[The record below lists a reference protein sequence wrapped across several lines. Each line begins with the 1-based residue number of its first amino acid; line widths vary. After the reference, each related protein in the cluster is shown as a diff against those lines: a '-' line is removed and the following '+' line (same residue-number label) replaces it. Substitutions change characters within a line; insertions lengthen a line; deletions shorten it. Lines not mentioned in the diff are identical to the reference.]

1 MTTSSPFGATRV
13 SRRTWSYV
21 AGGLLLAAL
30 TVYLLAPRSPE
41 TPASPESTSVQ
52 EGGVVTPAEMP
63 VTLGEEGQTRIGV
76 TFAPVLWGPLDR
88 EVRTVAQVNV
98 DETRVKT
105 VAPLVEGWVDRLFI
119 DFTGQSVRAGDPLFS
134 LYSPMVVSAEE
145 ELILAKRL
153 EGGVGEGTPEA
164 RQSAADLLEAARRRL
179 RYWGVPDE
187 EIRRVERTEVAG
199 RTVTFRSGYTGVVV
213 EKGVTAGQ
221 RLMPGDVA
229 YRIADLSRVWLEGEV
244 FERDLP
250 AIRMGVTVRAEFAAL
265 PADVRTGR
273 VTYIYPTI
281 DPQTRTARIRV
292 ELPNPGLVLKPGM
305 YATIRFSTPGTPT
318 LSVPRS
324 AVLSTGERNLVF
336 VRNGDHFVPH
346 LVSIGA
352 ATDDRVEI
360 LSGVS
365 RGDTVVAS
373 GTFLVDAESNLG
385 SLLGGM
391 GNMPGMDM
399 TAPGGGHSPAG
410 HQPAARP
417 TGDTGMPGMQMPAPP
432 ARNTPAP
439 VAPNPATPKTP
450 AVPPADTH
458 TSMPGMD
465 HSSMSKP
472 R

>member
-1 MTTSSPFGATRV
+1 MVTSSPFGATRV
-13 SRRTWSYV
+13 PRRTWSYV
-21 AGGLLLAAL
+21 VGGLFVVAVVAYMLVLRNSPPSAAL
-30 TVYLLAPRSPE
+30 VA
-41 TPASPESTSVQ
+41 ASAQ
-52 EGGVVTPAEMP
+52 EGAIVSPTEMP
-63 VTLGEEGQTRIGV
+63 VTLGAEGQTRIGV

-105 VAPLVEGWVDRLFI
+105 VAPLVEGWVDRLFV

-153 EGGVGEGTPEA
+153 ESGVGGGTPEA
-164 RQSAADLLEAARRRL
+164 RQSAAALLEAARRRL
-179 RYWGVPDE
+179 RYWGIPDE
-187 EIRRVERTEVAG
+187 EILRAERTEQAG
-199 RTVTFRSGYTGVVV
+199 RTVTFRSGYTGVVL

-229 YRIADLSRVWLEGEV
+229 YRIVDLSQVWLEGEV

-250 AIRMGVTVRAEFAAL
+250 AIRLGLTVRAEFAAL

-273 VTYIYPTI
+273 IAYIYPTI

-305 YATIRFSTPGTPT
+305 YATIRFATPGTPT

-336 VRNGDHFVPH
+336 VRSGTHFVPH
-346 LVSIGA
+346 LVSIGS

-360 LSGVS
+360 LSGVL

-373 GTFLVDAESNLG
+373 GTFLMDAESNLG

-399 TAPGGGHSPAG
+399 TVPGAGHSPG
-410 HQPAARP
+410 KNPPA
-417 TGDTGMPGMQMPAPP
+417 TGSTDGSMPGMEMPIPRSRTTPAPP
-432 ARNTPAP
+432 AAEPPARR
-439 VAPNPATPKTP
+439 AP
-450 AVPPADTH
+450 AVPPAD
-458 TSMPGMD
+458 SQARMPGMD
-465 HSSMSKP
+465 HSSMPMP

>member
-1 MTTSSPFGATRV
+1 MSDPTPFGAAGL
-13 SRRTWSYV
+13 SRRAWLSI
-21 AGGLLLAAL
+21 AGGLLLTAIVVYAL
-30 TVYLLAPRSPE
+30 LPHRAPPPAGTGE
-41 TPASPESTSVQ
+41 TPVQ

-63 VTLGEEGQTRIGV
+63 VTLGERDQTRIGV

-105 VAPLVEGWVDRLFI
+105 VAPLVEGWVDRLFV
-119 DFTGQSVRAGDPLFS
+119 DFTGRSVRVGDPLFS
-134 LYSPMVVSAEE
+134 LYAPMVVSAEE

-153 EGGVGEGTPEA
+153 EGGVGAGTPEA

-187 EIRRVERTEVAG
+187 EIRRVERTEAVE
-199 RTVTFRSGYTGVVV
+199 RTVTFRSAYTGVVV

-244 FERDLP
+244 FEQDLP
-250 AIRMGVTVRAEFAAL
+250 AVRLGLTVRAEFAAL
-265 PADVRTGR
+265 PGDVRSGR

-281 DPQTRTARIRV
+281 DAQTRTARIRV
-292 ELPNPGLVLKPGM
+292 ELPNPGLILKPGM
-305 YATIRFSTPGTPT
+305 YATIRFSTPGVPT

-336 VRNGDHFVPH
+336 VRNGGQFVPR
-346 LVSIGA
+346 LITIGT
-352 ATDDRVEI
+352 ATDDRVEV
-360 LSGVS
+360 LSGVA

-373 GTFLVDAESNLG
+373 GTFLMDAESNLG

-391 GNMPGMDM
+391 GNMPGMDIA
-399 TAPGGGHSPAG
+399 APGARAG
-410 HQPAARP
+410 
-417 TGDTGMPGMQMPAPP
+417 PAP
-432 ARNTPAP
+432 A
-439 VAPNPATPKTP
+439 K
-450 AVPPADTH
+450 PADG
-458 TSMPGMD
+458 SMPGLDKPPAALPRSPASTPVTPTRPKPDSMAGMD
-465 HSSMSKP
+465 HTQMSTP
-472 R
+472 E